1 MESEEIYQEREKQRL
16 MDIYEHG
23 NRKAR
28 REAFGQ
34 IKRTW
39 KRQEKGKARESAKKA
54 IEQRTK

>member
-1 MESEEIYQEREKQRL
+1 

-28 REAFGQ
+28 REVLGQ
-34 IKRTW
+34 IKRMW
-39 KRQEKGKARESAKKA
+39 KHQEKEKARESAKKA